1 MKPTA
6 RKHSTLTHAFQLLIK
21 ALFLPALVFALTN
34 QSTEAGS
41 ATWNASPTDSNWNTT
56 SNWTPATVPN
66 GPTDI
71 ATFDVSS
78 VTHVNLRSSIVLDS
92 MIFDEGASSYT
103 INTGSQATLT
113 LSGAGLV
120 NNSGVTQTLFIPDI
134 HGSQS
139 IVFHNS
145 ATIGSNVAITNNGYG
160 GTSGADIEFRDESS
174 AGEGVFTNNNTIYW
188 FNRASAGNAT
198 FINNPPRHAGMS
210 PPTCYFSFVGRD
222 GADNATFIN
231 MGATRS
237 GDLGG
242 ATFLYSA
249 GRFGHST
256 IINYGGTVSGAGGG
270 FTECGGLAH
279 VENMTFIA
287 YGGTN
292 GGSGGNIQMYGAQ
305 ADNASVQ
312 IYDNS
317 TLDISLVGDTTAIGS
332 LDGEGTVFLGS
343 NTLVIG
349 SNRDSLFSG
358 IIQNDGGIRDGDG
371 GGVIKSGLGRL
382 VFRRANLY
390 DGGTVVAGGELM
402 VNNKA
407 GSGTGTGAV
416 NVTAGTLTG
425 RGRIAGPVI
434 IGTGSGSGAS
444 LAPGRRP
451 ASVGLLTIQS
461 ALTFNSDGTYGYS
474 INSSTGFADEVIAN
488 GVTISAGA
496 QFAAIDGSTAM
507 LASGTTFTVI
517 SNTAATTIAGGFVN
531 LPDGSEI
538 TVGSNTY
545 QADYEGGDGN
555 DLTLTVVP

>member
-1 MKPTA
+1 
-6 RKHSTLTHAFQLLIK
+6 
-21 ALFLPALVFALTN
+21 
-34 QSTEAGS
+34 
-41 ATWNASPTDSNWNTT
+41 
-56 SNWTPATVPN
+56 VPN

-71 ATFDVSS
+71 ATFDISS
-78 VTHVNLRSSIVLDS
+78 VTHVNLQSSIELDS

-103 INTGSQATLT
+103 IDTGSQATLT

-120 NNSGVTQTLFIPDI
+120 NNSGVTQTLLIPDI
-134 HGSQS
+134 HGTQS

-145 ATIGSNVAITNNGYG
+145 ATIGSNVAITNSGYG

-174 AGEGVFTNNNTIYW
+174 AGEGVFTNNNTIFW
-188 FNRASAGNAT
+188 FDHASAGRAT
-198 FINNPPRHAGMS
+198 FINNPPRQAGMS

-249 GRFGHST
+249 GLFGHST

-270 FTECGGLAH
+270 YTECGGLAH

-292 GGSGGNIQMYGAQ
+292 GGNGGNIQMYGAQ

-317 TLDISLVGDTTAIGS
+317 TLDISLGDTTAIGS

-358 IIQNDGGIRDGDG
+358 IIQNSGGIINGHG

-390 DGGTVVAGGELM
+390 HGGTVVTGGELV

-407 GSGTGTGAV
+407 RSGTGIGLV
-416 NVTAGTLTG
+416 NVTAGTLSG
-425 RGRIAGPVI
+425 GGIIAGPVM
-434 IGTGSGSGAS
+434 IGTGSGSRAS
-444 LAPGRRP
+444 LAPGRQP
-451 ASVGLLTIQS
+451 ASVGALTILS
-461 ALTFNSDGTYGYS
+461 PLTFNSGGTYRYG
-474 INSSTGFADEVIAN
+474 INSSTGFADELIAN
-488 GVTISAGA
+488 GATISAGA

-507 LASGTTFTVI
+507 LTSGTTFTVI
-517 SNTAATTIAGGFVN
+517 SNTAATAIAGEFVN

-538 TVGSNTY
+538 TVSSNTY
-545 QADYEGGDGN
+545 QADYQGGDGN